1 MILQHDDILRATS
14 ELGFHGVSNS
24 SFQAGLQVSPALD
37 SPLREPPV
45 FTVFVDFLMLRLPT
59 GRKFETPKMSVI
71 RRIWGD
77 IMTRKITWRDR
88 ARYQF
93 DKSMAAGPIALI
105 GWLAVISLIVIV
117 LAGLLLAISGIAQ
130 DGGEPV
136 SFIEGAWESL
146 MRTMDAGAM
155 GGDVG
160 WSFRGIS
167 LAVTVAGIFVFSALI
182 GVLSSGLDE
191 KLDELRKGRSHVLE
205 KEHTIIFNWSPSI
218 FDVISE
224 LVIANRSRRRPRIV
238 IMAGKDKVEMEDEIA
253 DKIPDLG
260 NTRII
265 CRSGDPTDLHDINI
279 VNPQASR
286 AIVVLSP
293 EGDYADSQVI
303 KTILALVNDPSRRTE
318 RYRIAAE
325 IRDAANAEVARIVG
339 GSELQLVLADEL
351 ISRIV
356 VSSSRQSGLSG
367 VYTELLDF
375 DGSEI
380 YALEQPD
387 LVGKSFGAAV
397 MAYDTSTLIGVGTAD
412 GKVHLNPPTN
422 RVIAAGERAILI
434 AEDDD
439 TIRLRTGD
447 FTVDRDVIRPRPPVT
462 RRAETT
468 LLLGWNR
475 RGPII
480 TQELSRY
487 VAPGSRLMIAADTPE
502 LLDEVAAM
510 PYLNENLSVECRVI
524 DTSNRAALDALDVP
538 SFDHVLVLGYS
549 DHLAAQP
556 ADTAT
561 LVTLLQLRKIAEA
574 ANTHIGIVSEM
585 IDVRNRD
592 LAAVTR
598 ADDFVVSNKLV
609 SLMLAQAS
617 ENELM
622 ADIFN
627 ELLDEDG
634 SEIYMRAVTDY
645 IAIDHPVNFYTIT
658 LAALM
663 RGEVALGYSKAGTAV
678 RDTRGL
684 GGVVVNPAK
693 GEAVQY
699 ETGDKL
705 IILARD

>member
-1 MILQHDDILRATS
+1 MKT
-14 ELGFHGVSNS
+14 
-24 SFQAGLQVSPALD
+24 
-37 SPLREPPV
+37 
-45 FTVFVDFLMLRLPT
+45 
-59 GRKFETPKMSVI
+59 
-71 RRIWGD
+71 
-77 IMTRKITWRDR
+77 ITWRDR

-105 GWLAVISLIVIV
+105 GWLAVISLVVILV
-117 LAGLLLAISGIAQ
+117 AGLFLALTGIKP

-146 MRTMDAGAM
+146 MRTMDAGTM

-160 WSFRGIS
+160 WSFRGVS

-205 KEHTIIFNWSPSI
+205 KDHTIIFNWSPSI

-224 LVIANRSRRRPRIV
+224 LVIANQSRRNPRIV
-238 IMAGKDKVEMEDEIA
+238 IMASKDKVEMEDEIA
-253 DKIPDLG
+253 DKIADLG

-265 CRSGDPTDLHDINI
+265 CRSGDPTDLYDVNI

-286 AIVVLSP
+286 SIIVLSP
-293 EGDYADSQVI
+293 ESDYADSQVI
-303 KTILALVNDPSRRTE
+303 KTVLALVNDPDRRKE
-318 RYRIAAE
+318 PYRIAAE
-325 IRDAANAEVARIVG
+325 IRDAKNAEVARIVG

-356 VSSSRQSGLSG
+356 VSSSRQAGLSA

-380 YALEQPD
+380 YAVEQPA
-387 LVGKSFGAAV
+387 LTGKSFGNAV
-397 MAYDTSTLIGVGTAD
+397 MAYDTSTLIGICDTD
-412 GKVHLNPPTN
+412 GVVHLNPPTN
-422 RVIAAGERAILI
+422 RIMLAGERAILI
-434 AEDDD
+434 AEDDA
-439 TIRLRTGD
+439 TIKLRTAE
-447 FTVDRDVIRPRPPVT
+447 FEVDREIVRPRVNREPGP
-462 RRAETT
+462 EST

-487 VAPGSRLMIAADTPE
+487 VAPGSELMIAADTPE
-502 LLDEVAAM
+502 FEADVAK
-510 PYLNENLSVECRVI
+510 LQFIKENLSVRCTVI

-538 SFDHVLVLGYS
+538 AYDHVLVLGYS
-549 DHLAAQP
+549 DHMAAQP

-561 LVTLLQLRKIAEA
+561 LVTLLQLRKIADA
-574 ANTHIGIVSEM
+574 ANQHIGIVSEM
-585 IDVRNRD
+585 IDVRNRN

-622 ADIFN
+622 AQIFD

-634 SEIYMRAVTDY
+634 SEIYMRPVTDY
-645 IAIDHPVNFYTIT
+645 IAIDRPVNFYTVN
-658 LAALM
+658 LAALI
-663 RGEVALGYSKAGTAV
+663 RGEVALGYSHAKRAGHDP
-678 RDTRGL
+678 RNM

-693 GEAVQY
+693 SEKV
-699 ETGDKL
+699 TFDPSDRL
-705 IILARD
+705 IILSRT